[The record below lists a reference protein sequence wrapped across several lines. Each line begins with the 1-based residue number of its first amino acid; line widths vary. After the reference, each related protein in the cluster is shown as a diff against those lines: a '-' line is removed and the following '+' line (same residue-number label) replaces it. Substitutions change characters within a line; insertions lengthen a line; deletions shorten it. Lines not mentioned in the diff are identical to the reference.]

1 MQIAHEIECAASQ
14 CADHLEALIDE
25 AGAESF
31 PASDPPA
38 VHPEPWTVT
47 TNAADA
53 VAPAKTRSW
62 IVC

>member
-1 MQIAHEIECAASQ
+1 MQTSHEATCADPS

-38 VHPEPWTVT
+38 VHPDSWPVT
-47 TNAADA
+47 TRT
-53 VAPAKTRSW
+53 APRIKPAGTPS
-62 IVC
+62 

>member
-1 MQIAHEIECAASQ
+1 MQSTHAIECAVSR

-38 VHPEPWTVT
+38 VHLEPWTAS
-47 TNAADA
+47 TNAAA
-53 VAPAKTRSW
+53 AAAPAKTQS
-62 IVC
+62 